1 MKFTVDSLSLSEA
14 VNKVIKAISI
24 KKNNPVLECIKLSAH
39 DSSLTLTATDLELSI
54 EKKIVADVV
63 IDGDILVP
71 GKFFSEFIRTLNEET
86 LTLECSNGTNLE
98 VKYGESY
105 GYIKCL
111 NVEDYPNVGEVNDN
125 YVITIKNKDMKTL
138 IGKTVFCASTEDNR
152 QVLKGCL
159 LEVENN
165 KATMVALDGYRLALC
180 KEDLV
185 SSSEDKFNCII
196 PARSLMEIS
205 KMLVNEDDELTLRM
219 DGDKLRVEIENTVL
233 ISRLIK
239 GEFINYRNIIN
250 KDFNAIVTLSKS
262 QFSEYIDRA
271 SLISRISKN
280 NLVKIEVKEGYI
292 NVESN
297 SEIGNLNESLPA
309 RVEGKENIICFNGK
323 YLQDFLSVI
332 DDEFIKMNIKASSA
346 PCVFT
351 QVDKDEYLFLV
362 LPMRVAG

>member
-1 MKFTVDSLSLSEA
+1 MKLTVDSLSLSEA
-14 VNKVIKAISI
+14 VNKVIKAISV

-39 DSSLTLTATDLELSI
+39 DSYLSLTATDMELTI
-54 EKKIVADVV
+54 EKKVVADVV
-63 IDGDILVP
+63 IDGDLLVP

-98 VKYGESY
+98 IKYGESY

-111 NVEDYPNVGEVNDN
+111 NVDDYPGVGEVGDL
-125 YVITIKNKDMKTL
+125 YEVSIKNKDMKNL

-159 LEVENN
+159 LEVDGKE
-165 KATMVALDGYRLALC
+165 ATMVALDGYRLALC
-180 KEDLV
+180 KQQLIE
-185 SSSEDKFNCII
+185 SNQEKFSCII
-196 PARSLMEIS
+196 PARSLLEIS
-205 KMLVNEDDELTLRM
+205 KMIVNEDDDLVIKM
-219 DGDKLRVEIENTVL
+219 DGDKLRVEIDNTVL

-239 GEFINYRNIIN
+239 GDFINYKNIIN
-250 KDFNAIVTLSKS
+250 KDFNSIVTLSKS

-271 SLISRISKN
+271 SLVSRISKN
-280 NLVKIEVKEGYI
+280 NLVKIEVKEGFI

-297 SEIGNLNESLPA
+297 SEISNLNESLPA

-323 YLQDFLSVI
+323 YLQDFLAVI

-351 QVDKDEYLFLV
+351 QVDRDDYLFLV

>member
-1 MKFTVDSLSLSEA
+1 MKLSVDSLSLSEA
-14 VNKVIKAISI
+14 VNKVIKAISV

-39 DSSLTLTATDLELSI
+39 DGCLTLTATDMELSI

-63 IDGDILVP
+63 IDGEILVP
-71 GKFFSEFIRTLNEET
+71 GKFFSDFIRTLNEET

-111 NVEDYPNVGEVNDN
+111 NVDDYPNVGEVKNN
-125 YVITIKNKDMKTL
+125 YEITINNKGMKTL

-159 LEVENN
+159 FEVEGK

-180 KEDLV
+180 KQDLL
-185 SSSEDKFNCII
+185 SSSEEKFSCII
-196 PARSLMEIS
+196 PARSLNEIS
-205 KMLVNEDDELTLRM
+205 KMILNDDDDLVIKM
-219 DGDKLRVEIENTVL
+219 DADKLRVEIDNTVL

-239 GEFINYRNIIN
+239 GEFINYKNIIN
-250 KDFNAIVTLSKS
+250 RDFNSIVTLSKS

-271 SLISRISKN
+271 SLVSRISKN
-280 NLVKIEVKEGYI
+280 NLVKIEVKEGFI

-297 SEIGNLNESLPA
+297 SEISNLNESLPA

-323 YLQDFLSVI
+323 YLQDFLAVI

-351 QVDKDEYLFLV
+351 QVDKDDYLFLV

>member
-1 MKFTVDSLSLSEA
+1 MKFSVDSLSLSEA
-14 VNKVIKAISI
+14 VNKVIKAISV

-39 DSSLTLTATDLELSI
+39 DGFLTLTATDMELSI

-98 VKYGESY
+98 IKYGESY

-111 NVEDYPNVGEVNDN
+111 NVEDYPNVGEVKDTFM
-125 YVITIKNKDMKTL
+125 ITISNKGMKTL

-159 LEVENN
+159 LEVAN
-165 KATMVALDGYRLALC
+165 KVATMVALDGYRLALC
-180 KEDLV
+180 KQELIE
-185 SSSEDKFNCII
+185 SSEDNFSCII

-205 KMLVNEDDELTLRM
+205 KMIFNEEEELTIKM
-219 DGDKLRVEIENTVL
+219 DGEKLRVEIDNTVL

-239 GEFINYRNIIN
+239 GDFINYRNIIN
-250 KDFNAIVTLSKS
+250 RDFNAIVTLSKS
-262 QFSEYIDRA
+262 QFEEYIDRA

-351 QVDKDEYLFLV
+351 QLDKEDYLFLV

>member
-39 DSSLTLTATDLELSI
+39 GSYLTLTATDMELSI
-54 EKKIVADVV
+54 EKNIVADVM
-63 IDGDILVP
+63 IDGSILVP

-98 VKYGESY
+98 IKYGESY

-111 NVEDYPNVGEVNDN
+111 NVEDYPNVGEVNN
-125 YVITIKNKDMKTL
+125 SYEISIKNKDMKNL

-159 LEVENN
+159 LEVEDK

-180 KEDLV
+180 REELV
-185 SSSEDKFNCII
+185 SSTENKFSCII

-205 KMLVNEDDELTLRM
+205 KMLVDDEDVLTMKM
-219 DGDKLRVEIENTVL
+219 DSDKLRVEIDNTVL

-239 GEFINYRNIIN
+239 GEFINYKNIIN
-250 KDFNAIVTLSKS
+250 KDFNAIVTLSKK
-262 QFSEYIDRA
+262 QFEEYINRA

-280 NLVKIEVKEGYI
+280 NLVKIEVKEGFI

-323 YLQDFLSVI
+323 YLQDFLSVV
-332 DDEFIKMNIKASSA
+332 DDDFIKMNIKASSA

-351 QVDKDEYLFLV
+351 QVEKDDYLFLV

>member
-1 MKFTVDSLSLSEA
+1 MKFSVDSLSLSEA
-14 VNKVIKAISI
+14 VNKVIKAISV
-24 KKNNPVLECIKLSAH
+24 KKNNPVLECIKLSAR
-39 DSSLTLTATDLELSI
+39 DNYITLIATDMELSI

-63 IDGDILVP
+63 IEGDILVP

-111 NVEDYPNVGEVNDN
+111 NVEDYPNVGEVKDDF
-125 YVITIKNKDMKTL
+125 TINILNKDMKTL
-138 IGKTVFCASTEDNR
+138 INKTVFCASSEDNR

-159 LEVENN
+159 LEVDE
-165 KATMVALDGYRLALC
+165 KMATMVALDGYRLALC
-180 KEDLV
+180 KKELV
-185 SSSEDKFNCII
+185 GSSQSQFSAII
-196 PARSLMEIS
+196 PARSLLEIS
-205 KMLVNEDDELTLRM
+205 KMLVNEDDELVLKL
-219 DGDKLRVEIENTVL
+219 DGDKLRVEIDNTVI

-250 KDFNAIVTLSKS
+250 KDFTAVVTLSKN
-262 QFSEYIDRA
+262 QFAEYIDRA

-280 NLVKIEVKEGYI
+280 NLVKIEVKEGFI

-309 RVEGKENIICFNGK
+309 RVEGKENVICFNGK

-351 QVDKDEYLFLV
+351 QVDRDDYLFLV
-362 LPMRVAG
+362 LPMRIAG

>member
-185 SSSEDKFNCII
+185 SSSEERFNCII

-205 KMLVNEDDELTLRM
+205 KMLVNEEDELTLRM

-250 KDFNAIVTLSKS
+250 KDFNAIVTLSKN
-262 QFSEYIDRA
+262 QFAEYIDRA
-271 SLISRISKN
+271 SLISRISKIT
-280 NLVKIEVKEGYI
+280 LVKIEVKEGYI

>member
-14 VNKVIKAISI
+14 VNKVIKAISV

-39 DSSLTLTATDLELSI
+39 GSTLTLTATDMELSI
-54 EKKIVADVV
+54 EKIIVADVL

-111 NVEDYPNVGEVNDN
+111 NVEDYPNVGEVKND
-125 YVITIKNKDMKTL
+125 YEISIKNKEMKTL

-180 KEDLV
+180 KQNLTGSNV
-185 SSSEDKFNCII
+185 DKFSCII

-205 KMLVNEDDELTLRM
+205 KMLGDDEEELVLKM
-219 DGDKLRVEIENTVL
+219 DSDKLRVEIDNTVL

-239 GEFINYRNIIN
+239 GDFINYKNIIN

-262 QFSEYIDRA
+262 QFEEYINRA

-351 QVDKDEYLFLV
+351 QVEKDDYLFLV

>member
-185 SSSEDKFNCII
+185 SSSEERFNCII

-205 KMLVNEDDELTLRM
+205 KMLVNEEDELTLRM

-250 KDFNAIVTLSKS
+250 KDFNAIVTLSKN
-262 QFSEYIDRA
+262 QFAEYIDRA

>member
-1 MKFTVDSLSLSEA
+1 MKLSVDSLSLSEA
-14 VNKVIKAISI
+14 VNKVIKAISV

-39 DSSLTLTATDLELSI
+39 DNLLSLTATDMELTI
-54 EKKIVADVV
+54 EKKVVAEVV
-63 IDGDILVP
+63 IEGDLLVP

-98 VKYGESY
+98 IKYGESY

-111 NVEDYPNVGEVNDN
+111 NVDDYPSVGEVGDL
-125 YVITIKNKDMKTL
+125 YEVSIVNKDMKNL

-159 LEVENN
+159 LEVEG
-165 KATMVALDGYRLALC
+165 KTATMVALDGYRLALC
-180 KEDLV
+180 KQELIG
-185 SSSEDKFNCII
+185 SNQEKFSCII
-196 PARSLMEIS
+196 PARSLLEIS
-205 KMLVNEDDELTLRM
+205 KMIVNEDDELVIKL
-219 DGDKLRVEIENTVL
+219 DGDKLRVEIDNTVL

-239 GEFINYRNIIN
+239 GEFINYKNIIN
-250 KDFNAIVTLSKS
+250 RDFNSIVTLSRS

-271 SLISRISKN
+271 SLVSRISKN
-280 NLVKIEVKEGYI
+280 NLVKIEVKEGFI

-297 SEIGNLNESLPA
+297 SEISNLNESLPA

-323 YLQDFLSVI
+323 YLQDFLAVI

-351 QVDKDEYLFLV
+351 QVDRDDYLFLV

>member
-1 MKFTVDSLSLSEA
+1 MKFSVDSLSLSEA
-14 VNKVIKAISI
+14 VNKVIKAISV

-39 DSSLTLTATDLELSI
+39 DGFLTLTATDMELSI

-63 IDGDILVP
+63 IDGEILVP

-111 NVEDYPNVGEVNDN
+111 NVEDYPNVGEVKANF
-125 YVITIKNKDMKTL
+125 VISIKNKDMKTL

-159 LEVENN
+159 LEVED
-165 KATMVALDGYRLALC
+165 KVATMVALDGYRLALC
-180 KEDLV
+180 KQELID
-185 SSSEDKFNCII
+185 SSENKFSCII

-205 KMLVNEDDELTLRM
+205 KMLVNEDDELTMKM
-219 DGDKLRVEIENTVL
+219 DGEKLRVEIENTVL

-239 GEFINYRNIIN
+239 GDFINYKNIIN
-250 KDFNAIVTLSKS
+250 HDFNAIVTLSKN
-262 QFSEYIDRA
+262 QFAEYIDRA

-280 NLVKIEVKEGYI
+280 NLVKIEVKDGYI

-351 QVDKDEYLFLV
+351 QLDRDDYLFLV

>member
-39 DSSLTLTATDLELSI
+39 GSYLTLTATDMELSI
-54 EKKIVADVV
+54 EKNIIADVI

-111 NVEDYPNVGEVNDN
+111 NVEDYPNVGEVKDN
-125 YVITIKNKDMKTL
+125 YVISIKNKDMKNL

-159 LEVENN
+159 LEVEDN

-180 KEDLV
+180 KQELV
-185 SSSEDKFNCII
+185 SSSENKFSCII

-205 KMLVNEDDELTLRM
+205 KMLVNEEDTLTLKM
-219 DGDKLRVEIENTVL
+219 DSDKLRVEIDNTVL

-239 GEFINYRNIIN
+239 GEFINYKNIIN
-250 KDFNAIVTLSKS
+250 KDFNAIVTLSKK
-262 QFSEYIDRA
+262 QFEEYIDRA

-332 DDEFIKMNIKASSA
+332 DDDFIKMNIKASSA

-351 QVDKDEYLFLV
+351 QVERDDYLFLV

>member
-1 MKFTVDSLSLSEA
+1 MKLTVDSLSLSEA
-14 VNKVIKAISI
+14 VNKVIKAIST
-24 KKNNPVLECIKLSAH
+24 KKNNPILECIKLSAR
-39 DSSLTLTATDLELSI
+39 DSLLTLTATDMELTI
-54 EKKIVADVV
+54 EKKVVADVV

-71 GKFFSEFIRTLNEET
+71 GKFFSDFIRTLNEET

-111 NVEDYPNVGEVNDN
+111 NVDDYPAVGDVAAAYE
-125 YVITIKNKDMKTL
+125 IKINNKDMKNL
-138 IGKTVFCASTEDNR
+138 INKTVFCASVEDNR

-159 LEVENN
+159 LEVEGK

-180 KEDLV
+180 KQDLV
-185 SSSEDKFNCII
+185 FSTEDRFSCII
-196 PARSLMEIS
+196 PARSLNEIS
-205 KMLVNEDDELTLRM
+205 KMIVNDDDDLTITF
-219 DGDKLRVEIENTVL
+219 DGDKLRVEIDNTVL

-239 GEFINYRNIIN
+239 GDFINYKNIIN
-250 KDFNAIVTLSKS
+250 RDFNSVVTLSRS

-271 SLISRISKN
+271 SLVSRISKN

-297 SEIGNLNESLPA
+297 SEISNLNESLPA
-309 RVEGKENIICFNGK
+309 KVEGKENIICFNGK

-351 QVDKDEYLFLV
+351 QVDRDDYLFLV

>member
-1 MKFTVDSLSLSEA
+1 MKLTVDSLSLSEA
-14 VNKVIKAISI
+14 VNKVIKAISA
-24 KKNNPVLECIKLSAH
+24 KKNNPILECIKLSAH
-39 DSSLTLTATDLELSI
+39 DSLLTLTATDMELTI
-54 EKKIVADVV
+54 EKKVVADVI

-71 GKFFSEFIRTLNEET
+71 GKFFSDFIRTLNEET

-111 NVEDYPNVGEVNDN
+111 NVDDYPAVGDVNDM
-125 YVITIKNKDMKTL
+125 YEIKINNKDMKNL
-138 IGKTVFCASTEDNR
+138 INKTVFCASVEDNR

-159 LEVENN
+159 FEVDGK

-180 KEDLV
+180 KQDLV
-185 SSSEDKFNCII
+185 SSSEDRFSCII
-196 PARSLMEIS
+196 PARSLNEIS
-205 KMLVNEDDELTLRM
+205 KMIVNDEDDLTLTL
-219 DGDKLRVEIENTVL
+219 DGDKLRVEIDNTVL

-239 GEFINYRNIIN
+239 GDFINYKNIIN
-250 KDFNAIVTLSKS
+250 RDFNSIVTLSKS

-271 SLISRISKN
+271 SLVSRISKN
-280 NLVKIEVKEGYI
+280 NLVKIEVKDGFI

-297 SEIGNLNESLPA
+297 SEISNLNESLPA
-309 RVEGKENIICFNGK
+309 KVEGKENIICFNGK
-323 YLQDFLSVI
+323 YLQDFLAVI

-351 QVDKDEYLFLV
+351 QVERDDYLFLV

>member
-14 VNKVIKAISI
+14 INKVIKAISV
-24 KKNNPVLECIKLSAH
+24 KKNNPILECIKLSAH
-39 DSSLTLTATDLELSI
+39 EGFLTLTATDMELSI

-71 GKFFSEFIRTLNEET
+71 GKFFSDFIRTLNEET

-98 VKYGESY
+98 IKYGESY

-111 NVEDYPNVGEVNDN
+111 NVEDYPNVGEVDDTF
-125 YVITIKNKDMKTL
+125 VVTILNKDMKNL

-159 LEVENN
+159 LEVED
-165 KATMVALDGYRLALC
+165 KMATMVALDGYRLALC
-180 KEDLV
+180 KASLID
-185 SSSEDKFNCII
+185 SSENKFNCII

-205 KMLVNEDDELTLRM
+205 KMLVNEEEELTMKM
-219 DGDKLRVEIENTVL
+219 DGEKLRVEIENTVL

-239 GEFINYRNIIN
+239 GDFINYRNIIN

-262 QFSEYIDRA
+262 QFAEYIDRA

-280 NLVKIEVKEGYI
+280 NLVKIEVKDGYI

-309 RVEGKENIICFNGK
+309 RVEGKENIICFNGR

-351 QVDKDEYLFLV
+351 QVDKDDYLFLV